1 MTNFVAS
8 WKPGFEFAYKAD
20 PNKVYE
26 EIQSLGETCSKEDI
40 VNKARDASTEL
51 HSCFEWNDSKAA
63 EKYRL
68 YQANDI
74 VRHLYL
80 VRQETDEED
89 AEQEDRKIT
98 VNQFRCFSNLGKNN
112 EYESTIQIV
121 RNEDKYQLLLEQA
134 KRELR
139 AFKQKYAVLKEL
151 KPILDL
157 ID

>member
-1 MTNFVAS
+1 MANFVAS
-8 WKPGFEFAYKAD
+8 WKPGFEFVYKAD
-20 PNKVYE
+20 ANKVYE

-40 VNKARDASTEL
+40 VNKARDERTEL
-51 HSCFEWNDSKAA
+51 HLCFEWDDTKAA
-63 EKYRL
+63 EQYRL
-68 YQANDI
+68 TQAKDI

-80 VRQETDEED
+80 VREETEDEEP
-89 AEQEDRKIT
+89 EQEDRKIT
-98 VNQFRCFSNLGKNN
+98 VNQFRCFSNLGKHD

-134 KRELR
+134 RRELR